1 MTSVLRFHDLHGLLG
16 QPLRPKRLSSSRLIV
31 WCVVNR
37 DGMVIFQNMYSKN
50 CIWRPDLCH
59 TYTVHIVIDWQPE
72 NRVILKLQ
80 FLAQRRLRISSGLPT
95 GASPSMAFLR
105 YHMQTRT
112 AIWRRFVRKVSI
124 ASTWNTF
131 ETFLSNLC
139 ANKNCDR
146 LYDYILRSYVIHSQ
160 GFFSIFGP

>member
-1 MTSVLRFHDLHGLLG
+1 MKFSAFMSYTPS
-16 QPLRPKRLSSSRLIV
+16 PPSRSAFEAKEVVGFEAWFYLIV
-31 WCVVNR
+31 YCVVNR
-37 DGMVIFQNMYSKN
+37 VNRDEMVIYSQNMYSKN
-50 CIWRPDLCH
+50 CVFGDLTCVIRIR
-59 TYTVHIVIDWQPE
+59 YIVIDWQPE

-95 GASPSMAFLR
+95 GVSPSMAFLR

-139 ANKNCDR
+139 AIKNCDR
-146 LYDYILRSYVIHSQ
+146 LYDY
-160 GFFSIFGP
+160 